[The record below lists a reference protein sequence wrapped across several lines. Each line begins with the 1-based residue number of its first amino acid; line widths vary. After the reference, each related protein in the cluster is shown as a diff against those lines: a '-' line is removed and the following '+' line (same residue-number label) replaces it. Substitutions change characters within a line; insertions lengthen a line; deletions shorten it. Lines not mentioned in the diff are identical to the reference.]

1 MCRGASPVARHCTP
15 PLQPAHAY
23 ICRPDIIYMITDL
36 IHSRLAGI
44 YTPEE
49 LRTLTHWIIEHVSGL
64 TLAQQLA
71 GKSMQMEEGQK
82 AAITRIISRL
92 EQHEPIQ
99 YVLGECSFHGLTFRV
114 DRSVLIPRP
123 ETGELVER
131 IVTNHRG
138 EAGLRL
144 LDIGTGSGCIAI
156 TLARKLRKPH
166 VTALDISA
174 EAIATARGNA
184 HRNDAEVHFICA
196 DLFTPDLSLPTPF
209 DLIVSNPPYVR
220 TSEQASMAPNVLRY
234 EPHTALFVPD
244 SDPLRFYRR
253 TATCAQRWLVPGGR
267 IYFEINAA
275 LATETVALLRAEGFA
290 DVHTWRDME
299 GRERFIEVINEK

>member
-1 MCRGASPVARHCTP
+1 MTT
-15 PLQPAHAY
+15 
-23 ICRPDIIYMITDL
+23 ITDL
-36 IHSRLAGI
+36 IHTRLAEI

-49 LRTLTHWIIEHVSGL
+49 LRTLTHWIIEHVCGL

-131 IVTNHRG
+131 IVTNHQS
-138 EAGLRL
+138 EAGLRV

-156 TLARKLRKPH
+156 TLARKLHKPH
-166 VTALDISA
+166 VTAIDISA

-253 TATCAQRWLVPGGR
+253 TAACARRWLVPGGR

-290 DVHTWRDME
+290 DVHTCRDME
-299 GRERFIEVINEK
+299 GRERFIEVISKK

>member
-1 MCRGASPVARHCTP
+1 
-15 PLQPAHAY
+15 
-23 ICRPDIIYMITDL
+23 MITDL
-36 IHSRLAGI
+36 IHTRLAEI

-49 LRTLTHWIIEHVSGL
+49 LRTLTHWIIEHVCGL
-64 TLAQQLA
+64 TLAQQMA

-131 IVTNHRG
+131 IVTNHQS
-138 EAGLRL
+138 EAGLRV

-156 TLARKLRKPH
+156 TLARKLHKPY

-184 HRNDAEVHFICA
+184 HRNDAKVHFICA
-196 DLFTPDLSLPTPF
+196 DLFTPNLSLPAPF
-209 DLIVSNPPYVR
+209 DFIVSNPPYVCR
-220 TSEQASMAPNVLRY
+220 QAWRPTCSAMSPTRRSSSPTKTRCASTDVQPPVPSAGSSPVDGSISRST
-234 EPHTALFVPD
+234 PH
-244 SDPLRFYRR
+244 
-253 TATCAQRWLVPGGR
+253 
-267 IYFEINAA
+267 
-275 LATETVALLRAEGFA
+275 
-290 DVHTWRDME
+290 
-299 GRERFIEVINEK
+299 